1 MKTRFALLALILFST
16 LSFAQKNSAPK
27 ELLGMWEASLNNS
40 TEEVPFGLEIKQEIP
55 EGTLI
60 AAVLNGPERMRF
72 SSTKFENGTLTL
84 RFEQYDGTLTAKL
97 EGGKLLGE
105 YFRPYAKGVVHY
117 PFKAGRDLTWE
128 QSVSSAQGSKING
141 EFLYKLLNK
150 DGRAAETGIAV

>member
-117 PFKAGRDLTWE
+117 PFQARPFKPKPVSDGVGITDTFFYHRLDL
-128 QSVSSAQGSKING
+128 QG
-141 EFLYKLLNK
+141 EFIYKVTDK
-150 DGRAAETGIAV
+150 SG